1 MLFKYDYW
9 YFTSGLPE
17 KICDDIVKYAL
28 SKKEVEGVTGT
39 GDKSKSNNDKKIRNS
54 DLVWLNERW
63 IYNEIH
69 PFIYNANKNAGWN
82 FQWDWSESLQ
92 FTKYKLNQHYDWHQD
107 AWDRPYEKTDS
118 NFNGKIRKL
127 SISIILSDENDY
139 EGGDFQIDFRH
150 KFKDQE
156 NYTETVKQIKP
167 KGSVIVFPSYIW
179 HKVTPVTS
187 GTRYSLVN
195 WVLGQPYR

>member
-9 YFTSGLPE
+9 FFKSGLP
-17 KICDDIVKYAL
+17 KRICDDIVKYAL

-54 DLVWLNERW
+54 DLVWLNDRW

-69 PFIYNANKNAGWN
+69 PFIYKANKNAGWN
-82 FQWDWSESLQ
+82 FEWDWSESLQ
-92 FTKYKLNQHYDWHQD
+92 FTKYKLNQHYNWHQD
-107 AWDRPYEKTDS
+107 AWDRPYEKKDS

-139 EGGDFQIDFRH
+139 EGGDFQIDYRH
-150 KFKDQE
+150 KFSDKS

-187 GTRYSLVN
+187 GVRYSMVN
-195 WVLGQPYR
+195 WVLGQPYK